1 MGSVARWQ
9 LRWLEPVL
17 LLSRILFAMAAFYLV
32 VGGVLDLRSVRAATW
47 MAMVPF
53 AGGLGIMVFTMGFGV
68 TMAKAHNPER
78 YAQRVRP
85 SSIPARYRV
94 NFFTTSYDRRD
105 LHLERYV
112 PGYRRSMRL
121 AIGFEVLAGVL
132 FIIDFVTNF
141 FTASSGGKHAPFSS
155 VAPMF
160 AAAAMAVSLIAM
172 LGLRGAIAW
181 KATLASPPETD

>member
-1 MGSVARWQ
+1 MGWATRWQ
-9 LRWLEPVL
+9 LRWLEPAL
-17 LLSRILFAMAAFYLV
+17 LLSRILFAMAALYGI
-32 VGGVLDLRSVRAATW
+32 VGGVLDVHSVRAATW

-94 NFFTTSYDRRD
+94 NFFATSYDRRD
-105 LHLERYV
+105 LHLEHYV

-121 AIGFEVLAGVL
+121 AIGFQVLAVVA
-132 FIIDFVTNF
+132 FITNF

-160 AAAAMAVSLIAM
+160 AAVAMAVSLIAM

-181 KATLASPPETD
+181 RATLASPPEAD

>member
-1 MGSVARWQ
+1 MGWATRWQ
-9 LRWLEPVL
+9 LRWLEPAL
-17 LLSRILFAMAAFYLV
+17 LLSRILFAMAALYGV
-32 VGGVLDLRSVRAATW
+32 VGGVLDVHSVRAATW

-94 NFFTTSYDRRD
+94 NFFATSYDRRD
-105 LHLERYV
+105 LHLEHYV

-121 AIGFEVLAGVL
+121 ASRFSPSWR
-132 FIIDFVTNF
+132 
-141 FTASSGGKHAPFSS
+141 SSPIS
-155 VAPMF
+155 
-160 AAAAMAVSLIAM
+160 
-172 LGLRGAIAW
+172 
-181 KATLASPPETD
+181 SPPAVVGSTRRSPALPPCSQQWQWRSR